1 MKSGKSLLVLFFFI
15 KSYGNGA
22 AMRVSPIG
30 WAFDRPEQVLREAI
44 NSAKIT
50 HNHAEGLIGA
60 IAVAEAVY
68 EARKH
73 AEDKDQMLECIV
85 TQYYGED
92 WCEYVP
98 DRGAFDVTCQGCV
111 PLAFMLLLGCTDFEE
126 AIREAISY
134 GGDSDTLGAI
144 VGAIAEPIF
153 GIPTDIQEKALRYL
167 PHDMRV
173 VYSDFKDRFNL

>member
-50 HNHAEGLIGA
+50 HNHAE
-60 IAVAEAVY
+60 
-68 EARKH
+68 
-73 AEDKDQMLECIV
+73 DKDQMLERIV

-98 DRGAFDVTCQGCV
+98 DRGVFDVTCQGCV

-134 GGDSDTLGAI
+134 GGDSDTFGAI